1 MVREERQRVCRINC
15 EEGVYLTDNGN
26 IREVGERVKLRWNCS
41 SEVWDRRATATAG
54 CLLDPPGTAVLGD
67 G

>member
-1 MVREERQRVCRINC
+1 MMREERQRVCRINC

-41 SEVWDRRATATAG
+41 SEVWDR
-54 CLLDPPGTAVLGD
+54 
-67 G
+67 